1 MSEYRV
7 TSRYAKSLITLAQE
21 QEVLEEVYADIRSFN
36 DICQAN
42 RDFVLML
49 KNPVIRKEKKDQV
62 IKKLFSGRVS
72 KVTYSFFEIM
82 LKKNR
87 EKFLPETAVEF
98 KNQYNV
104 LNKIGMAKV
113 TTVLPLD
120 QTLRDEFKRLVKEF
134 TACKEVELEEITDEA
149 LVGGFVLTMGDRQ
162 MDESLKGKLKELEL
176 KFS

>member
-21 QEVLEEVYADIRSFN
+21 QGVLEEVYADIRSFYT
-36 DICQAN
+36 ICQAN

-49 KNPVIRKEKKDQV
+49 KNPVIRKEKKSQ
-62 IKKLFSGRVS
+62 IIQKLFSGRVN

-82 LKKNR
+82 LRKHR
-87 EKFLPETAVEF
+87 EKYLPETAVEF

-134 TACKEVELEEITDEA
+134 TASKEVELEEITDEE
-149 LVGGFVLTMGDRQ
+149 LVGGFVLTLGDRQ
-162 MDESLKGKLKELEL
+162 MDESLKGKLKELAL